1 MPSFDEA
8 RRIILANVAPVR
20 VERVALLEAAGRVL
34 AEEIVAGWNMP
45 FCDNS
50 AMDGFAV
57 RSADCNEPGA
67 KLKITGY
74 LPAGAMPER
83 ALEPGCAIK
92 IMTGAPVPPGCDAV
106 VPVEET
112 EESGAPSEPGVP
124 SAPAVGGLGWEP
136 SFGLLGR
143 GGEVLIRPAVR
154 PRQQIRFAGEDV
166 AAGERILAPGDVLHP
181 AAISVLAS
189 FGRAEVAVY
198 GRPRV
203 AILSTGDELI
213 ELGEPMALGKVVN
226 SNAYSL
232 AAQVRECGADP
243 VVLGIARDDPEQM
256 RGKLIEGLRAD
267 ALITSAG
274 VSAGDRDYVR
284 DVLAELEVRLLF
296 REVKVK
302 PGGPTAF
309 GLKDVSPSKPTAGSH
324 PSTPTAGALGTPGPL
339 APGKPI
345 FALPGNPVAT
355 MLIFEEMVRPALLKM
370 MGHRRVLK
378 APVTAI
384 LQEPLKKKPGKVQL
398 LRVRLERAGCGY
410 LAYSAGDQN
419 TGILKTM
426 LRADGVAILPAEATS
441 FSPGDEL
448 SVHLLSGEPGMM
460 EENTLTGEPFSGPSS
475 QKQK

>member
-8 RRIILANVAPVR
+8 RRIILANVAPLR

-34 AEEIVAGWNMP
+34 AEEIVAAWNMP

-57 RSADCNEPGA
+57 RSADCTAPGA
-67 KLKITGY
+67 RLKITGY
-74 LPAGAMPER
+74 LPAGATPEG
-83 ALEPGCAIK
+83 ALEPGCAIR

-112 EESGAPSEPGVP
+112 EESGDN
-124 SAPAVGGLGWEP
+124 
-136 SFGLLGR
+136 
-143 GGEVLIRPAVR
+143 VLIKPLVR
-154 PRQQIRFAGEDV
+154 PRQQIRFAGEDF
-166 AAGERILAPGDVLHP
+166 AAGERILGPGDVLHP
-181 AAISVLAS
+181 AAVSVLAS
-189 FGRAEVAVY
+189 FGRAEVAVF

-213 ELGEPMALGKVVN
+213 ELGEPIALGKVVN

-232 AAQVRECGADP
+232 AAQVRESGADP
-243 VVLGIARDDPEQM
+243 IILGIARDDPRQM
-256 RGKLIEGLRAD
+256 RDKLIEGLGAD

-296 REVKVK
+296 GEVKVK

-309 GLKDVSPSKPTAGSH
+309 GLKDAT
-324 PSTPTAGALGTPGPL
+324 
-339 APGKPI
+339 PI

-370 MGHRRVLK
+370 MGHRKVLK
-378 APVTAI
+378 AAVSAT
-384 LQEPLKKKPGKVQL
+384 LQEPVKKKPGKVQL
-398 LRVRLERAGCGY
+398 LRVRLERTRGGY
-410 LAYSAGDQN
+410 EAWSAGDQN

-426 LRADGVAILPAEATS
+426 LRADGIAILPAEATS

-448 SVHLLSGEPGMM
+448 SVHLLSEQTAMM
-460 EENTLTGEPFSGPSS
+460 DESTLG
-475 QKQK
+475 

>member
-20 VERVALLEAAGRVL
+20 VERVALLKAAGRVL

-57 RSADCNEPGA
+57 RSADCKEPA
-67 KLKITGY
+67 TRLKITGY
-74 LPAGAMPER
+74 LPAGATPEGV
-83 ALEPGCAIK
+83 LEPGCAIR

-112 EESGAPSEPGVP
+112 VESE
-124 SAPAVGGLGWEP
+124 GG
-136 SFGLLGR
+136 
-143 GGEVLIRPAVR
+143 VLIQPAVR
-154 PRQQIRFAGEDV
+154 PRQQIRFAGEDF
-166 AAGERILAPGDVLHP
+166 AIGERVLGPGDVLHP
-181 AAISVLAS
+181 PAVSVLAS
-189 FGRAEVAVY
+189 FGRAEAAVY
-198 GRPRV
+198 AKPRV
-203 AILSTGDELI
+203 AVLSTGDELI

-232 AAQVRECGADP
+232 AAQVRETGAEP
-243 VVLGIARDDPEQM
+243 VILGIARDEPPQM
-256 RGKLIEGLRAD
+256 RAKLIEGLKAD

-274 VSAGDRDYVR
+274 VSAGDRDYVC

-296 REVKVK
+296 HEVKVK
-302 PGGPTAF
+302 PGGPTSF
-309 GLKDVSPSKPTAGSH
+309 GLKDGR
-324 PSTPTAGALGTPGPL
+324 
-339 APGKPI
+339 PI

-378 APVTAI
+378 APVSAV

-398 LRVRLERAGCGY
+398 LRVRLERTRGGY
-410 LAYSAGDQN
+410 EAWSAGDQN

-426 LRADGVAILPAEATS
+426 LRADGIAVLPAEATS

-448 SVHLLSGEPGMM
+448 SVHLLSAETGML
-460 EENTLTGEPFSGPSS
+460 EESALTASVSGRD
-475 QKQK
+475 

>member
-20 VERVALLEAAGRVL
+20 VERMALLEAAGRVL

-74 LPAGAMPER
+74 LPAGATPER

-143 GGEVLIRPAVR
+143 GGGGLIRPAVR

-166 AAGERILAPGDVLHP
+166 GAGERILAPGDVLHP
-181 AAISVLAS
+181 PAISVLAS

-213 ELGEPMALGKVVN
+213 ELGEPMALGKVVK

-232 AAQVRECGADP
+232 AAQVRETGADP
-243 VVLGIARDDPEQM
+243 VLLGIARDDPAQM

-309 GLKDVSPSKPTAGSH
+309 GLKDS
-324 PSTPTAGALGTPGPL
+324 
-339 APGKPI
+339 KPI

-475 QKQK
+475 EKQK